1 MIHFD
6 GNSSQHFSFEV
17 EHTNNTLVGRFGDGN
32 TPLFTYTYML
42 NNEQPMRINATNF
55 MAALWVIYGLK
66 VANSKS
72 YAYNNFFHAW
82 WQLEC
87 YNRLKIPAP
96 KHPVELS
103 DIVYLDCGY
112 IDMHTRTFYAPRT
125 NVSMPVELKL
135 GHMPNYDRLVGM
147 NYA

>member
-17 EHTNNTLVGRFGDGN
+17 EQTNSTLVGRFGDGN

-87 YNRLKIPAP
+87 YCLFG
-96 KHPVELS
+96 LW
-103 DIVYLDCGY
+103 VYRYAYANIL
-112 IDMHTRTFYAPRT
+112 RTTHQCIHAYRTEVRAYA
-125 NVSMPVELKL
+125 
-135 GHMPNYDRLVGM
+135 
-147 NYA
+147 